1 MKGTYKIKKKEDPR
15 SQAPR
20 ANGGGPAKLGEPE
33 IPLWRKSKKNIGGE
47 WAKRG
52 EPRERPRSQTPGKIE
67 EAKVEIDERNREG
80 GAKAWTP

>member
-1 MKGTYKIKKKEDPR
+1 MKGFQGSPEEPGPKGKWRRPSQVRGTRDPPVEKIQKK
-15 SQAPR
+15 
-20 ANGGGPAKLGEPE
+20 
-33 IPLWRKSKKNIGGE
+33 IGGE

-67 EAKVEIDERNREG
+67 EAKVAIYERNREG